1 MNVQKFNRYPS
12 LDEQS
17 IDVANTLHDELH
29 LTIDQIR
36 MDVSPK
42 AAVLVYVELIN
53 QAKRM
58 LANLAAGGR

>member
-1 MNVQKFNRYPS
+1 MSVPNFTRYPS
-12 LDEQS
+12 LDEQAIEVS
-17 IDVANTLHDELH
+17 NNLHDELH
-29 LTIDQIR
+29 ITIDQIR

-58 LANLAAGGR
+58 LANLQGGAA

>member
-1 MNVQKFNRYPS
+1 MNVPKFNRYPS
-12 LDEQS
+12 LEEQAIS
-17 IDVANTLHDELH
+17 VANTLHDELH

-53 QAKRM
+53 QAKKM
-58 LANLAAGGR
+58 LANMGASR